1 MRGAPHPSMTD
12 TFTTM
17 CTHHVQA
24 SAPFRGKKI
33 FNFSDNACTGTGTV
47 LLSFDWLASSYS
59 AVNFK
64 FWQQKKP
71 YVRVQRV
78 PPSFDWLAPAPFR
91 GKRFSYGNLVTVHA
105 ETVTD
110 DERVCL

>member
-1 MRGAPHPSMTD
+1 MYSIRAIPRQKM
-12 TFTTM
+12 
-17 CTHHVQA
+17 
-24 SAPFRGKKI
+24 
-33 FNFSDNACTGTGTV
+33 FNFSDNACTGMGTV

-78 PPSFDWLAPAPFR
+78 PPSFDWLEPAPFR